1 MSGAVRLDWVPPGKV
16 AAAFMASDGPIDAIM
31 GPVGSGK
38 TTAALMRI
46 VTRAR
51 LQRPSPVDG
60 VRYFKQLVI
69 RDTFV
74 NLRRTIFPSW
84 HAMFPKDAGEWL
96 EGPPASHRLRFDDG
110 QGMIHLQV
118 DFMGLGE
125 DSIENLLR
133 GYEMTAFY
141 ANEVDLLSYGAVDF
155 LFSRTGRY
163 PSKMHGGATWRG
175 GWMDFN
181 APDQDHWLYQLLV
194 DGIIPESEPE
204 QAASGFHFF
213 QQPGGMTAAAENRH
227 NLPADYYERMLGSM
241 PQWRARRL
249 VHNQWGY
256 SRDGKPVYAEFSD
269 QAHVSPVPLQP
280 VRGLPVGIG
289 MDAGGSPAAAFGQ
302 FLPNGQFRVF
312 AEVVTQQGTGPK
324 RFAEML
330 LDVVNNRCR
339 GHDLFG
345 WADPSAAYGGD
356 SEGADQDWLR
366 TVALATKIRI
376 RPAPTNS
383 PAMRQEA
390 MRTPLSRMIEG
401 VPGFLLCPSCKGLRK
416 ALNSG
421 YHYRRI
427 RVGGASGRF
436 DNKPNKNEWSHV
448 AEALEYLALGGPG
461 GLAAVIGLK
470 TRAGGI
476 RVERDY
482 DMLDAEL

>member
-1 MSGAVRLDWVPPGKV
+1 MRLNWVPPGPV
-16 AAAFMASDGPIDAIM
+16 ADAFMQSDGPIDAIM

-38 TTAALMRI
+38 TTAALMKI

-51 LQRPSPVDG
+51 MQRPSPVDG
-60 VRYFKQLVI
+60 VRYFKALVL

-74 NLRRTIFPSW
+74 NLKRTIFPSW
-84 HAMFPKDAGEWL
+84 HAMFPKEAGEWL
-96 EGPPASHRLRFDDG
+96 EGPPACHRLRFNDG
-110 QGMIHLQV
+110 HGFIQLQV

-163 PSKMHGGATWRG
+163 PSKMHGGASWRG

-181 APDQDHWLYQLLV
+181 APEQDHWLYTLLV

-204 QAASGFHFF
+204 QHAEGFRFF
-213 QQPGGMTAAAENRH
+213 QQPGGMSPGAENRH
-227 NLPADYYERMLGSM
+227 NLPSDYYEKMLGSM
-241 PQWRARRL
+241 PDWRARRL
-249 VHNQWGY
+249 VRNQWGY
-256 SRDGKPVYAEFSD
+256 SRDGKPVFSEFSD
-269 QAHVSPVPLQP
+269 AVHVSPVELAPI
-280 VRGLPVGIG
+280 RGLPVGIG
-289 MDAGGSPAAAFGQ
+289 ADAGGSPAAALGQ

-312 AEVVTQQGTGPK
+312 AEVRTDPGTGPK

-330 LDVVNNRCR
+330 LEVINRRCR

-345 WADPSAAYGGD
+345 WVDPSAAYGGD
-356 SEGADQDWLR
+356 AEGADHSWLK
-366 TVALATKIRI
+366 TVQLATKIRFK
-376 RPAPTNS
+376 PAPTNS

-390 MRTPLSRMIEG
+390 LRTPLSRMIEG
-401 VPGFLLCPSCKGLRK
+401 TPGFLLCPSCKGLRK

-421 YHYRRI
+421 YHFRRI
-427 RVGGASGRF
+427 QVAGASGRF
-436 DNKPNKNEWSHV
+436 DNKPSKNAWSHI

-461 GLAAVIGLK
+461 GLAAVMGQKL
-470 TRAGGI
+470 REAGSI
-476 RVERDY
+476 KVERDY
-482 DMLDAEL
+482 DMLDADF